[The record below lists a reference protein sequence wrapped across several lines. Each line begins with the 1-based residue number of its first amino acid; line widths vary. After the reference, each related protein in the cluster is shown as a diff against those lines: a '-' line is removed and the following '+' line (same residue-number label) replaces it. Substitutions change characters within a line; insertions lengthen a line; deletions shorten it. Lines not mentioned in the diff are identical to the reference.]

1 MALKCL
7 SRDRSDIV
15 AFWTLFEMF
24 WVPHKWVGNL
34 DALKTVSDARLTDCL
49 PHLAASI
56 DVVTQMVDFRL
67 RPIDQ
72 E

>member
-1 MALKCL
+1 M
-7 SRDRSDIV
+7 
-15 AFWTLFEMF
+15 AFWTLFEM
-24 WVPHKWVGNL
+24 VQVLHKWVGTL
-34 DALKTVSDARLTDCL
+34 DALRTVRDACLTDCL
-49 PHLAASI
+49 PHSPARI